1 MAIYW
6 FYLGLAGLCE
16 IGWPLG
22 LKLATHGGMRYWGIA
37 IAVVSIVSSGLLLWL
52 SLRGIPI
59 GTAYAVW
66 TGIGAAGT
74 FLVGIWFFGDPASLM
89 RYAGV
94 VLIILGVATLRL
106 AS

>member
-1 MAIYW
+1 MSWIY
-6 FYLGLAGLCE
+6 LLTAGLLE

-22 LKLATHGGMRYWGIA
+22 LKISQNPEYRLSGILL
-37 IAVVSIVSSGLLLWL
+37 AVVAIIFSGALLWL
-52 SLRGIPI
+52 AQREIPI

-74 FLVGIWFFGDPASLM
+74 FLVGVWFFGDAASLL
-89 RYAGV
+89 RYLGLALIVAGV
-94 VLIILGVATLRL
+94 ITLKL

>member
-1 MAIYW
+1 MIYW

-22 LKLATHGGMRYWGIA
+22 LKLAAYEGFRVWGFAFAALSIA
-37 IAVVSIVSSGLLLWL
+37 CSGLLLWL
-52 SLRGIPI
+52 ALTAIPM

-74 FLVGIWFFGDPASLM
+74 FLVGVWFFGDPASLM

-94 VLIILGVATLRL
+94 ALIVLGVATLKL